1 MHRDQQK
8 VFVAS
13 IINCPL
19 ATKPKSNTPPPP
31 NTNIITHHRP
41 IRFKSR
47 ISNRQKK
54 YLRQSLFLYFFFK
67 YSLLYEIVWWF
78 YASCT
83 TGWTT
88 NRYPF
93 TVNVWRCFSAW
104 LGTCTH
110 TCPSLAKHLVS
121 FDPNLCHLEECKS
134 SYKNLLHP
142 FDIAYLLSRVAWL
155 ACLGQSDDLGKL
167 RQ

>member
-1 MHRDQQK
+1 MVLCVMYNRLNNQQVPVYSECLEMFFSLIGYMH
-8 VFVAS
+8 
-13 IINCPL
+13 
-19 ATKPKSNTPPPP
+19 
-31 NTNIITHHRP
+31 
-41 IRFKSR
+41 
-47 ISNRQKK
+47 
-54 YLRQSLFLYFFFK
+54 
-67 YSLLYEIVWWF
+67 
-78 YASCT
+78 
-83 TGWTT
+83 
-88 NRYPF
+88 
-93 TVNVWRCFSAW
+93 
-104 LGTCTH
+104 TH